1 MAGHG
6 CTILLELAD
15 IIVAVIITQYKLG
28 GMGGGGGGGGYR
40 HCCMHVCAT

>member
-28 GMGGGGGGGGYR
+28 GMGGGGYR